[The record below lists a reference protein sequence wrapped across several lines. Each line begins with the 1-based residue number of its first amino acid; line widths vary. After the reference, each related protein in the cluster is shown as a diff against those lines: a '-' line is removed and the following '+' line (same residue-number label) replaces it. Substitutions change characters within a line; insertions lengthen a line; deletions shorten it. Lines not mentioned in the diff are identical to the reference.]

1 MGLNKLLQSLND
13 YLNRGEMTASVR
25 CERIDELLAR
35 LEVKKK
41 KLEKKLD
48 EENNP
53 SKKKRLKTD
62 IKIVTLQ
69 LKKGYKRRDKLQEKC
84 K

>member
-1 MGLNKLLQSLND
+1 MGLNKLLKTLND
-13 YLNRGEMTASVR
+13 YLSRDIKS
-25 CERIDELLAR
+25 DSAR
-35 LEVKKK
+35 YEKLTEILEKLEAKKK
-41 KLEKKLD
+41 KLEKKLH
-48 EENNP
+48 EAKGH

-69 LKKGYKRRDKLQEKC
+69 LKKGYKRREKFKEKC